1 MSLDVNSI
9 FDLPA
14 SLDSRKFTLIT
25 SDDLN
30 NSSFLFHSLIQSK
43 VKSIRSQSNERSSSS
58 VCSKPQLIVV
68 CLNQSFTHYSS
79 VAAKSFGLNL
89 KSLREG
95 PDPLLQ
101 VLDMVKDFSDYTN
114 DDPDAPLQAI
124 DSCLSPD
131 KFESCLLNLISCTSR
146 QKIETNNSSIRQTT
160 DQESVLSVQRQS
172 SITKPLVM
180 IDDVRVLSSLGVAS
194 ERIYLLLQRIRSICC
209 LNECSLIVQS
219 HIDPGHEIN
228 DHQEE
233 ESRFMDHERDEE
245 TDPSFRRLLSSLVSS
260 ADLWIDCCKLKTGY
274 SDKIDGSLYLYD
286 YQRDTSNDREANDWK
301 KIPVKYLFKSME
313 RNTRIY
319 APGSVL
325 V

>member
-1 MSLDVNSI
+1 MSLDLNSVL
-9 FDLPA
+9 DLPA
-14 SLDSRKFTLIT
+14 SLDRTNFTLIT

-43 VKSIRSQSNERSSSS
+43 VKSIRSLTQQSNQCNNSS
-58 VCSKPQLIVV
+58 VCLKPQLIVV
-68 CLNQSFTHYSS
+68 CLNQSFSHYSS

-95 PDPLLQ
+95 SDPLLQ
-101 VLDMVKDFSDYTN
+101 VLDMVKDFPDYTN
-114 DDPDAPLQAI
+114 NDPDAPLQTI
-124 DSCLSPD
+124 DSCFSTD

-146 QKIETNNSSIRQTT
+146 QRVGTNNSSTT
-160 DQESVLSVQRQS
+160 SQESVLPLQKQS

-180 IDDVRVLSSLGVAS
+180 IDDVRVLSSLGIAS

-219 HIDPGHEIN
+219 HIDPSHEIN
-228 DHQEE
+228 DQQEE

-245 TDPSFRRLLSSLVSS
+245 SDPSYRRLLSSLVST

-274 SDKIDGSLYLYD
+274 SDKIDGFLYLYD
-286 YQRDTSNDREANDWK
+286 YQRDTSNDREANDSK
-301 KIPVKYLFKSME
+301 GIPVKYLFKTME

-325 V
+325 M